1 MKNPSAA
8 MTLEKMRR
16 RKRLWKAVRGE
27 AEAPYDS
34 PLPCFKKKITR
45 RFKPQGDGDE
55 GDLWGGR
62 DCCPYIDTHLPST
75 HCND

>member
-27 AEAPYDS
+27 AEAPFDS
-34 PLPCFKKKITR
+34 PLPC
-45 RFKPQGDGDE
+45 
-55 GDLWGGR
+55 
-62 DCCPYIDTHLPST
+62 
-75 HCND
+75 